1 MSTQLE
7 EMGPV
12 DFMVIEFPGG
22 RMSGEGLP
30 LLVDLA
36 DRGIVRVLDLVF
48 VRKMSDGSIARLDLT
63 GASSG
68 MLHDNDIKAAAS
80 VIDSGSTAALFVY
93 ENRWAAPLATAL
105 RRSGAQLVA
114 LERVPVQALLAALDA
129 AEAAS

>member
-1 MSTQLE
+1 HLDMRSMSERLACSLNRRDLVIQEASSPGGSAMSTQLE

-48 VRKMSDGSIARLDLT
+48 VRKMSDGSIARVDLT
-63 GASSG
+63 GLSSDG
-68 MLHDNDIKAAAS
+68 LEDLAVFEGACSGVLHESGVKAAAY
-80 VIDSGSTAALFVY
+80 VID
-93 ENRWAAPLATAL
+93 
-105 RRSGAQLVA
+105 
-114 LERVPVQALLAALDA
+114 
-129 AEAAS
+129 